1 MRGGIVLLFN
11 SLSFAVFLPIVFG
24 LYWLTPGKFRWAI
37 LLISSY
43 IFYMCWNVKFI
54 ALVLFVTGISY
65 GCALLLQKSEKV
77 SVRKLYLTA
86 TVLVC
91 IGVLFV
97 FKYFNFFAD
106 SFVSMMQLFG
116 LSVSPIA
123 LKLLLP
129 VGISFYTFQALGY
142 VIDVYRGKIQA
153 QRHLGKY
160 AAFVAFFP
168 QLLAGPIAR
177 AEHLLPQICEPRS
190 FCYDQATYGLKQMA
204 WGFFKKIIIADTLAI
219 YTDLVFGNIQS
230 HTGFTLIAATV
241 MFTFQIYCDFSGYS
255 DIAIGCAKLFGID
268 LMNNFSVP
276 YLSGSVKEF
285 WSRWHISLSTWF
297 RDYVYIPLG
306 GNRCSKMRHYLNL
319 VTTFAVSG
327 LWHGASWTFV
337 IWGILHG
344 VGQVV
349 ENLFTKGKKLKSL
362 KDRITVAALLR
373 TGLVFCFCSA
383 AWVFFKASSLQD
395 ALYVFTHAL
404 EGIASP
410 VAYLSNGLTAMTLT
424 KDRCIDIALMFLTLV
439 AFDCFS
445 LRTDVIR
452 KIGKLP
458 LVLRWAIYIVFLF
471 LMLYLLPYKAG
482 GEFIYFQF

>member
-1 MRGGIVLLFN
+1 MLFN
-11 SLSFAVFLPIVFG
+11 SLAFAVFLPIVFG

-43 IFYMCWNVKFI
+43 VFYMCWDVKFI
-54 ALVLFVTGISY
+54 ALVLLVTGLSY
-65 GCALLLQKSEKV
+65 GCALMLQKSEKT
-77 SVRKLYLTA
+77 SIRKLCLTA

-116 LSVSPIA
+116 LSVSPIT

-142 VIDVYRGKIQA
+142 VIDVYRGKSQA
-153 QRHLGKY
+153 ERHLGKY
-160 AAFVAFFP
+160 AAFIAFFP
-168 QLLAGPIAR
+168 QLLAGPIPR
-177 AEHLLPQICEPRS
+177 ADHLLPQISEPRT
-190 FCYDQATYGLKQMA
+190 FRYDQATYGLKQMA

-219 YTDLVFGNIQS
+219 YTDIVFGKIQS

-268 LMNNFSVP
+268 LMTNFSVP
-276 YLSGSVKEF
+276 YLSGSIKEF

-306 GNRCSKMRHYLNL
+306 GNRCSKPRHYLNL

-327 LWHGASWTFV
+327 LWHGANWTFV

-349 ENLFTKGKKLKSL
+349 ENLLTGGKKLKGL
-362 KDRITVAALLR
+362 KDGITVGALLR
-373 TGLVFCFCSA
+373 TAAVFCFCAA

-395 ALYVFTHAL
+395 ALYVFTNCL
-404 EGIASP
+404 EGISTPA
-410 VAYLSNGLTAMTLT
+410 VYLRQGLTAMTLDT
-424 KDRCIDIALMFLTLV
+424 AHSIELILMLV
-439 AFDCFS
+439 PLIIFDCFS

-452 KIGKLP
+452 KISSLP
-458 LVLRWAIYIVFLF
+458 LVLRWIIYIVFLF
-471 LMLYLLPYKAG
+471 FMLFLLPYKAG